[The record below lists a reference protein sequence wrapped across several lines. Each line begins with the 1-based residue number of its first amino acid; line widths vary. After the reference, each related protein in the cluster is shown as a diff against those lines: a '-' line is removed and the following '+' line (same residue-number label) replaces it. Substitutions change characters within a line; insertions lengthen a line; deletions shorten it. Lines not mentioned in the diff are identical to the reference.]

1 MHYNRAPPG
10 GEEIY
15 ELRRKK
21 LISVL
26 IRRVAP
32 QIIQIMASI
41 KKKKK
46 KKQEKTE
53 DTVCL
58 DSQ

>member
-26 IRRVAP
+26 ITRVAP

-41 KKKKK
+41 KKKK
-46 KKQEKTE
+46 TE
-53 DTVCL
+53 ETVCL